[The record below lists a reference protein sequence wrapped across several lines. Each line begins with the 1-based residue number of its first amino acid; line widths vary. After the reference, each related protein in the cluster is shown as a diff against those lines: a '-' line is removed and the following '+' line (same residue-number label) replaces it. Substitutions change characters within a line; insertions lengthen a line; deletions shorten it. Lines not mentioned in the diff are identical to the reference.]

1 MARCGGYD
9 PGMSRAARILLA
21 EEHGAVARPLIA
33 HLKSRG
39 HTVRWVR
46 AVREIRAELP
56 DLNPDVLV
64 LDVALDTDGL
74 EFFQAI
80 RFTPQCPPGGVV
92 VLIEPG
98 DTFSRDRALQ
108 LGAVAVL
115 SKPVD
120 EGELARVVEELMAF
134 L

>member
-1 MARCGGYD
+1 M
-9 PGMSRAARILLA
+9 
-21 EEHGAVARPLIA
+21 ARPLIA

-46 AVREIRAELP
+46 TVREIRAELP
-56 DLNPDVLV
+56 ELNPDVLV
-64 LDVALDTDGL
+64 LAVALDTDGL
-74 EFFQAI
+74 ELFQAI

-120 EGELARVVEELMAF
+120 EGELARVVEELIAF